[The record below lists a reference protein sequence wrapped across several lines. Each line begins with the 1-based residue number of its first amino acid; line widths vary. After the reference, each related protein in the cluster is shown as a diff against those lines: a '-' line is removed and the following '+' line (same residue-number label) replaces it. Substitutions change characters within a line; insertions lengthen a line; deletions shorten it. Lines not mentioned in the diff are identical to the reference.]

1 MTQQTVEIEFSYYVG
16 DVQKTGNI
24 SVRPKVADAE
34 SEEGWRL
41 MVERQVLRTI
51 GEIEPELI
59 VKTGNSW
66 FGNTKGYKE
75 PETELIGPLD
85 LVIKQFPEV
94 SPNTPDYTLNRRL
107 DTPRRFD
114 LP

>member
-24 SVRPKVADAE
+24 SVRPRVADAE
-34 SEEGWRL
+34 PEEGWRL
-41 MVERQVLRTI
+41 MVERQVLQAI
-51 GEIEPELI
+51 GEIESELI
-59 VKTGNSW
+59 VKTHNGW
-66 FGNTKGYKE
+66 FGNIKGHKE
-75 PETELIGPLD
+75 PETELIGPLH

-94 SPNTPDYTLNRRL
+94 SLNPDECTLNRRL
-107 DTPRRFD
+107 DTLRRFD